1 MVLIYTWWVVSA
13 QSTHERAYYSEVSIP
28 LGESHAHRLCPP
40 LSMSGRG
47 RLQSK
52 RGRSRIK
59 EEELR
64 RVRISLS
71 RATSGRRDEVYPLPT
86 HARPRVSVSTFER
99 YQGCFQQLKMRQSAG
114 WYWCWIFR
122 RPQETSNSYGCHAD
136 ALAAEVSGWTNSN
149 ERHYNVMKMWC
160 QSLSVLWCSI
170 SSQAPCR
177 SLLYEKSQDSRNGNY
192 RTVADMVQMDVG
204 SSAFWMQQRK

>member
-1 MVLIYTWWVVSA
+1 MIVVLIYTWWVVSA

-136 ALAAEVSGWTNSN
+136 ALLRYLVEPIPMSAIIMSWRCGVRVWVYYDVQLVPRLRVEVYCMRRVKIHGMAII
-149 ERHYNVMKMWC
+149 ER
-160 QSLSVLWCSI
+160 
-170 SSQAPCR
+170 
-177 SLLYEKSQDSRNGNY
+177 
-192 RTVADMVQMDVG
+192 
-204 SSAFWMQQRK
+204 